1 MPMVSVSY
9 KNHLENQAREF
20 CFFYFFYLSSSNFIF
35 PFTFLG
41 KPKKTTYIPCQS
53 LTLTLKLTKNFSSFQ
68 VKNRKRNWARKGG
81 EGGSASAFK

>member
-1 MPMVSVSY
+1 MPMVSVSCAETQLH

-41 KPKKTTYIPCQS
+41 KPKKNDIYPLSIFNAHP
-53 LTLTLKLTKNFSSFQ
+53 
-68 VKNRKRNWARKGG
+68 
-81 EGGSASAFK
+81 